1 LFGIRFLYNMLH
13 LPREFGALCLMLAVV
28 PLRAQT
34 TWFVDATASGADD
47 GSSWGSAYTNLQ
59 SAMAVAG
66 PGSAI
71 WVAQGTYFPSASG
84 DASASFAL
92 ASGVALLGGFAGGE
106 TAAWQRDPLAHA
118 TVLHGDL
125 AQDDTYGAGLWWSGS
140 NHYTGNS
147 HHVVTGVG
155 VDASAVLDGFTIR
168 NGYAIAVPSVTSGA
182 GLWLQDASPTV
193 RNCTFTRHIAYYYG
207 GAVYASG
214 GAPRFERCT
223 FVENLTSDGRGGAL
237 ALWATGQA
245 LVQDCV
251 FRFNTARG
259 AGAQPIGGA
268 IDVDSGSTALIRGC
282 DFVGNEALYYAPV
295 GGYSPGYAGAVFF
308 FAPGSSL
315 ERCTFVR
322 NRSHFGGAVASFY
335 AFSASSCLFDGNSA
349 YSHPV
354 SGGSTGGF
362 GGALFAQG
370 YGAGYDVVLNGCTFV
385 HGTATDEGG
394 GVALLNAAT
403 GTVTNCIAWNN
414 SDSNG
419 QIGKSQISGP
429 KAKYSCVQN
438 LFLGV
443 PGEDPPDPTKYP
455 GSTDANPL
463 FVDSNGPNN
472 VNGDEDDDLRLLAG
486 SPCRE
491 TGTPSAP
498 PQLQDAADNPRV
510 LDGDQNGVARVDMGA
525 LEFTHARLAA
535 AVASAGPGLVQLSVN
550 ASGTAGLPAL
560 LGIGFAGAGLAL
572 PPFGALFLD
581 PLQPFLTQPLGVLP
595 AAAGAQLSA
604 SGVVLALQAFVLGP
618 AGSAQL
624 SNPVVVQL

>member
-1 LFGIRFLYNMLH
+1 MA
-13 LPREFGALCLMLAVV
+13 LPQFRPFPFALVALSLPVGAQSVAY
-28 PLRAQT
+28 
-34 TWFVDATASGADD
+34 VDAAASGAND
-47 GSSWGSAYTNLQ
+47 GSSWVDAYTDLQ
-59 SAMAVAG
+59 SALAAAG

-84 DASASFAL
+84 DAAASFAL
-92 ASGVALLGGFAGGE
+92 ASGVALLGGFAGSE
-106 TAAWQRDPLAHA
+106 TEAWQRDPLAHP

-125 AQDDTYGAGLWWSGS
+125 AQDDTYGGGLWWSGS

-147 HHVVTGVG
+147 HHVVTGSG

-168 NGYAIAVPSVTSGA
+168 NGYAIAVPGVTSGA

-214 GAPRFERCT
+214 GAPRFECCT
-223 FVENLTSDGRGGAL
+223 FVENLTSDGRGGAI
-237 ALWATGQA
+237 ALWATGDV

-251 FRFNTARG
+251 FRSNTARG

-268 IDVDSGSTALIRGC
+268 IDVDSGSTARIRGC
-282 DFVGNEALYYAPV
+282 DFIGNEALYYAPV
-295 GGYSPGYAGAVFF
+295 GGYNPGYAGAVFF

-322 NRSHFGGAVASFY
+322 NKSHFGGAVASFY
-335 AFSASSCLFDGNSA
+335 AFSASSCLFDGNA
-349 YSHPV
+349 ALSHPV

-370 YGAGYDVVLNGCTFV
+370 YGAGYDVALNGCTLV

-394 GVALLNAAT
+394 GASFLNAAT
-403 GTVTNCIAWNN
+403 GTVQNCIAWGN

-429 KAKYSCVQN
+429 KAQYSCVQN

-455 GSTDANPL
+455 GSTDADPL
-463 FVDSNGPNN
+463 FVDANGPNG
-472 VNGDEDDDLRLLAG
+472 VYGDEDDDLRLLAG

-491 TGTPSAP
+491 SGTPAAP
-498 PQLQDAADNPRV
+498 PQLQDADENPRL
-510 LDGDQNGVARVDMGA
+510 LDGDLNGVARVDMGA
-525 LEFTHARLAA
+525 YEFTHVRLAA
-535 AVASAGPGLVQLSVN
+535 TVASAGPGLVQLSAS
-550 ASGTAGLPAL
+550 ASGSAGMPAL
-560 LGIGFAGAGLAL
+560 LGLGFAGAGLAL
-572 PPFGALFLD
+572 PPFGALFVD
-581 PLQPFLTQPLGVLP
+581 PLQPFLVQPLGVLP
-595 AAAGAQLSA
+595 ATASA
-604 SGVVLALQAFVLGP
+604 RLAPGGLELTLQVFALGP

-624 SNPVVVQL
+624 SNPALVQL